1 MDSKISDESRDA
13 ESTATRVSNR
23 PTEDDREEESVGG
36 FEGAAAPVIRRAG
49 YRQLFDGTGIP
60 TFILD
65 AEGTVVEWNAA
76 LAELTG
82 VDRADALGHDYA
94 SELFYPDGRRGDTLA
109 DKVLQAPERAHE
121 RFGVELRDPEQRR
134 YGDTSTMVDRH
145 GDEKHIDFSATPL
158 YGTDGGSDDDLL
170 GVIEVVVDRTD
181 IVAER
186 DATTALVRELQTTAT
201 EISHGDLTARA
212 QRRDSF
218 QLLDSELVAV
228 VDDLNEMAASLETLT
243 GRVSEQ
249 ATEMQAAVD
258 DASAAADDIADN
270 VAEQHRLLED
280 SASEMQTFA
289 AGMEEVAAQAEE
301 VDTAA
306 QAAKDA
312 VEHGLDAGAD
322 AREATEDVVEIGDEL
337 AANIDELT
345 AKMDDIGSVVEV
357 ISDVADETN
366 LLALNANIEAARAGD
381 SGDGFAVVADH
392 VKTLANETQDH
403 TEEITA
409 NLDELQTQF
418 TATTDAVSRS
428 HDRIDHAETQI
439 DAVITELEAIA
450 DSVDEAA
457 HGISEVARVIDDQ
470 TASVEELTST
480 IETVRDRSE
489 RSETATER
497 IVEATTQQEQTI
509 DQLVRRVDELQTDD

>member
-13 ESTATRVSNR
+13 DSTATPVSDR
-23 PTEDDREEESVGG
+23 PIEGDHGEESVG
-36 FEGAAAPVIRRAG
+36 ELAGAAAPVIRQAG
-49 YRQLFDGTGIP
+49 YQQLFDGTGIP
-60 TFILD
+60 TFILNT
-65 AEGTVVEWNAA
+65 EGTIVEWNAA

-82 VDRADALGHDYA
+82 VERADALGHDYA

-158 YGTDGGSDDDLL
+158 YRSEGGSDDLL

-212 QRRDSF
+212 QRLDSF

-289 AGMEEVAAQAEE
+289 AGMEEVAAQSEE

-322 AREATEDVVEIGDEL
+322 AHEATEDVVEIGDEL

-409 NLDELQTQF
+409 NLDELQAQF